1 MVAKKIGLLA
11 LLPLILKKGWILI
24 LAALGLFARIRGAV
38 QNRMAGR
45 NVQSQATPA
54 AAVGGMPPIH
64 PDPDLEGSRVSL
76 SKTDAGTLGRH
87 GQNE

>member
-64 PDPDLEGSRVSL
+64 PDLEGSRVSL